1 MRWPSAFAPPARDER
16 VRGVE
21 PSGARPT
28 QGQSQSARRGVPT
41 LKVQCGRA
49 QRGPLVEEPSTA
61 RARSP
66 QKAGL
71 SKRASQLLSSHA
83 DRRDDCS
90 GAVLRAEASVDVC
103 GDPGIRG
110 DTASASQS
118 TAASHGLD
126 QRAQGGRRHDQ
137 GQNARY
143 PYLDEVFLTIN
154 GKRHYLWRAVD
165 QDDNVL
171 DILVQSRQ
179 HKQAAKKFFRK
190 LLKGCSTCHASSS
203 PISSRATARRSGR
216 ALPGVEHRQSRYL
229 NNRCEN
235 SHRPTRHRSIAWQG
249 LNQGVMRHGFSPR
262 TVRLLSTFDPGGI
275 CSQRRRTAKRCD
287 SDSRVGPKLPVRSGP
302 PKGWGGPRRGPR
314 LPDERLS
321 LNNLTKPS

>member
-1 MRWPSAFAPPARDER
+1 MRRNGTLIAGDSQQHIDTIRTIAQQDHLSETCLGRIEKAER
-16 VRGVE
+16 VVPKRQATIAFV
-21 PSGARPT
+21 SGEVR
-28 QGQSQSARRGVPT
+28 QQVS
-41 LKVQCGRA
+41 
-49 QRGPLVEEPSTA
+49 PLVLTQPESYAMHAHLRPSFYLDRVASTRTVTA
-61 RARSP
+61 GESRRALAERLRTPLCAPDGAFGALSPVEQDQLKDKAKALAEVCQRSRSNVEGRNGALSLRNH
-66 QKAGL
+66 QLRGL
-71 SKRASQLLSSHA
+71 DHPRKRACLSALQLLSHA

-171 DILVQSRQ
+171 DILVQSRR

-190 LLKGCSTCHASSS
+190 LLKGLQYVPRVIITDKLKSCAAKRELCPASN
-203 PISSRATARRSGR
+203 TARV
-216 ALPGVEHRQSRYL
+216 A
-229 NNRCEN
+229 
-235 SHRPTRHRSIAWQG
+235 I
-249 LNQGVMRHGFSPR
+249 
-262 TVRLLSTFDPGGI
+262 
-275 CSQRRRTAKRCD
+275 
-287 SDSRVGPKLPVRSGP
+287 
-302 PKGWGGPRRGPR
+302 
-314 LPDERLS
+314 
-321 LNNLTKPS
+321 